1 MLVGLGVMFL
11 TIFMLPNIADF
22 IYKEMRTMVGLII
35 NGLQGG

>member
-1 MLVGLGVMFL
+1 VGMTVMFL

-22 IYKEMRTMVGLII
+22 IYSEMKTMVGLII